1 MQFILRKYNGI
12 YLCALLLAIFLL
24 FSCKS
29 TADPYKEDLTSKEYF
44 QKAVEA
50 SDARNYKLALKYYEA
65 FQAQSPGDRDG
76 NLWALYEIGL
86 IHYKTGNKEKALE
99 FFDSLLDFYRKA
111 LESESE
117 PENPLPEAPRI
128 LAEKIKGK
136 IAGEEAATEAE

>member
-1 MQFILRKYNGI
+1 MQFILRKSNRI
-12 YLCALLLAIFLL
+12 YVCALLLVIFLL

-44 QKAVEA
+44 QRAVEA
-50 SDARNYKLALKYYEA
+50 SDVRNYKLALKYYEA
-65 FQAQSPGDRDG
+65 FQAKFPDDRDG

-99 FFDSLLDFYRKA
+99 LFDSLLGFYIKA
-111 LESESE
+111 RESEGE
-117 PENPLPEAPRI
+117 LENPLPEAPRI
-128 LAEKIKGK
+128 LAEKIKEK